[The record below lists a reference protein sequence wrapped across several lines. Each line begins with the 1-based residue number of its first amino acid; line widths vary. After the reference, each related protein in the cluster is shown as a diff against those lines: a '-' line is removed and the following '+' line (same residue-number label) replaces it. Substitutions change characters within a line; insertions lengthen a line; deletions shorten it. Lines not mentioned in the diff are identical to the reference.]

1 MLNSIAHWLFSVE
14 YFRLALKFPLIV
26 GMLENQ
32 EFERRL
38 SRNKWILIGANLLFY
53 ALVAAWGTA
62 CIFYFPNVRM
72 LMDASA
78 GIAAMPAIVLIFS
91 ITRLRKQIKRLNS
104 VEIRAREWLMS
115 IHTGIFTFYIVT
127 SLANHLMIYLSNRM
141 GEDLTNQAAV
151 CRYTCAA
158 QSFMITECLTNSAIL
173 ALFTYMSVKFSQ
185 PVQGRWQQE
194 VSRRYSLLQQHD
206 SQTTQSTTTSSREHR
221 RSDLA
226 TNTEM

>member
-72 LMDASA
+72 LMDASVV
-78 GIAAMPAIVLIFS
+78 ISAMPAIVLIYS

-104 VEIRAREWLMS
+104 VEISAREWLMS

-127 SLANHLMIYLSNRM
+127 SLANHLMIYLSNDK
-141 GEDLTNQAAV
+141 GEELDNLAEV

-194 VSRRYSLLQQHD
+194 VSRKYSLLQHD
-206 SQTTQSTTTSSREHR
+206 SQISQGTTTSSQQQR